1 MDSRWRDGRSVL
13 LVSPRFTYGCPA
25 VLFIVWRVGDQSTA
39 AIHLL
44 GDLGRT
50 SE

>member
-1 MDSRWRDGRSVL
+1 MCRDDACRV
-13 LVSPRFTYGCPA
+13 VSKSLKAKVHVWLPRGA
-25 VLFIVWRVGDQSTA
+25 VLYGDQSTA